1 MATEHL
7 FQFYICAHTHGLHG
21 SPQHGTLDIVLQGSP
36 PRDPK
41 AQRHAHVRLQGEG
54 QPQQEGKALTARGA
68 QLNSKCSRSEP
79 IKRWQRRGSCVKT
92 VTACWPRGPQ

>member
-21 SPQHGTLDIVLQGSP
+21 SLQHGTLVLFLQESL

-41 AQRHAHVRLQGEG
+41 AQRHAHVQGEG
-54 QPQQEGKALTARGA
+54 QPRQEGKALQEERD
-68 QLNSKCSRSEP
+68 
-79 IKRWQRRGSCVKT
+79 
-92 VTACWPRGPQ
+92 